1 MTTQPP
7 QAPFHLHALLRREPP
22 NVSRGA
28 TPHTGHDVARDAWRR
43 YTGTALL
50 WHASPQHDWRGV
62 GDALGHPLHWHAYTC
77 TMPHSGQLDGLLWVA
92 DLGSG
97 LRAVALACAQ
107 WGRYGFAV
115 CVLPP
120 SSVRRVQEWSWAPA
134 AGARAGVG
142 LVDLAHAH
150 AFVRPGNYAAVL
162 AKVILPARRALGL
175 WPNPPYDP
183 RDFARNLRDAAD
195 RVSNPL
201 QYGAGALSADPEG
214 SYTILFRDSP
224 AAPSTKEQTFR
235 VRVEAGQGRHV
246 AGRVLREGPL
256 ANVRFDGG
264 GSATL
269 VWIPEPG
276 QPAGASVPVFGDH
289 AGALAPADFALGEGQ
304 QHDPLW
310 AGTLGGWWS
319 PLPSG
324 RVTVVCDFTPRVG
337 RDTFEAALARWRAD
351 PAGWTER
358 VAADCYHEMASGNR
372 IAESLAVLLPD

>member
-1 MTTQPP
+1 MTTQPLE
-7 QAPFHLHALLRREPP
+7 APFHLHALLRCEAPS
-22 NVSRGA
+22 VSLRGG
-28 TPHTGHDVARDAWRR
+28 THTGHDVARDAWRR

-50 WHASPQHDWRGV
+50 WHATPQHDWRGV

-92 DLGSG
+92 ELGSG
-97 LRAVALACAQ
+97 LRAVVLACAH
-107 WGRYGFAV
+107 WGRCGFAV

-120 SSVRRVQEWSWAPA
+120 ASTRRVQAWDWAPT
-134 AGARAGVG
+134 AGAHAGVG
-142 LVDLAHAH
+142 LADLAHAH
-150 AFVRPGNYAAVL
+150 AFVRPGNYTTVL

-175 WPNPPYDP
+175 WNSSPYSP
-183 RDFARNLRDAAD
+183 RDFASNLRDATE
-195 RVSNPL
+195 RVGKWRP
-201 QYGAGALSADPEG
+201 YEARTLSAEPEG
-214 SYTILFRDSP
+214 HYTALFRGDP

-235 VRVEAGQGRHV
+235 VRDDSGGRTYV

-256 ANVRFDGG
+256 ANVRFEGN

-289 AGALAPADFALGEGQ
+289 AGALAPADFALGDGQ

-310 AGTLGGWWS
+310 AGTLGGWWA

-324 RVTVVCDFTPRVG
+324 RVTAVCDFTPRVG

-351 PAGWTER
+351 PAGWTEQ
-358 VAADCYHEMASGNR
+358 VAADCYNEMANGNR
-372 IAESLAVLLPD
+372 IAESLAALLPD